1 MGGEK
6 IHDAARLYTEVL
18 RHAVHSNDGASPTA
32 THQPQISRPAPPSTQ
47 VLEDDPLCVGALI
60 GRATFGT
67 ALSWYA
73 RSVCDYSLAIA
84 LGEHSASTFDGCGT
98 MRLVLGHSG
107 DACKDFQKADG
118 TRLGQGLTH

>member
-1 MGGEK
+1 MPS
-6 IHDAARLYTEVL
+6 ARTREPHPPPHT
-18 RHAVHSNDGASPTA
+18 HARSHARASPSIQA
-32 THQPQISRPAPPSTQ
+32 
-47 VLEDDPLCVGALI
+47 LEDDPLCVGALI

-98 MRLVLGHSG
+98 MRLALGHSG
-107 DACKDFQKADG
+107 DACKDFQRLDAGRASGVQGDRCDG
-118 TRLGQGLTH
+118 TRLGRGATLSPPR